1 MNENSFIPTNDPSS
15 SLESP
20 SVSTFYQ
27 QKRPNSN
34 QIPTISFSHNS
45 RIRIIQFQPAWS
57 LHALLRFHNLP
68 YTCENSIQPISLGNQ
83 LPCLLDGKY
92 LLPNNIALEHLQ
104 YGRIIRNDKSFILQ
118 DIKKKNSNDVIMGNY
133 IQNSIVKNFHYLK
146 KSSGLERKEL
156 VKSTSFLIR
165 WPLLIWK
172 DLHNSLFGESN
183 GEINN
188 LEINNNL
195 KENELLMLL
204 KESYI
209 EFDEILK
216 INEGFLIPNIET
228 RGKF

>member
-1 MNENSFIPTNDPSS
+1 MKESSFNTKNETLSFLSS
-15 SLESP
+15 
-20 SVSTFYQ
+20 
-27 QKRPNSN
+27 KRPNSN

-92 LLPNNIALEHLQ
+92 LLPNDIALEHLQ
-104 YGRIIRNDKSFILQ
+104 YGRIIRNDKSCIPQ
-118 DIKKKNSNDVIMGNY
+118 DKKINNTNDVIMGNY
-133 IQNSIVKNFHYLK
+133 IENSIVKNFNHLK
-146 KSSGLERKEL
+146 KSSGLDRKEL
-156 VKSTSFLIR
+156 LRSTSFLIS

-172 DLHNSLFGESN
+172 DLHNSIFGESN
-183 GEINN
+183 GDINN
-188 LEINNNL
+188 LELYKKL
-195 KENELLMLL
+195 KENELLILL

-216 INEGFLIPNIET
+216 INEGFLLPNVET
-228 RGKF
+228 RGNIYIYIN